1 VFTPEGFANWERKL
15 KDATLISLPNNI
27 QGYLLSTKGKDADY
41 YVIWKQA
48 GSRFVLGIDHRALSQ
63 AELVKLAASMVS
75 EPPIR

>member
-41 YVIWKQA
+41 YVIWKQE
-48 GSRFVLGIDHRALSQ
+48 GSQFVLGIDHRALSQ